1 MAGSPDMTEPRRR
14 RAATQEKVARVLDA
28 TEAILLADG
37 YAAASSRTVAAAAG
51 INAPLLHYY
60 FATIDDLFVAVLRR
74 RAEHNVDRMVKAL
87 ASPRPLAAWWQLV
100 SDPRGARLFTE
111 LLAAANH
118 RPALAAELGAYAR
131 EVRRMQVEALERL
144 LPEYGLG
151 AIRPAL
157 VATAMQGIAFALVSD
172 QAAGYDTRTDE
183 AATGMAE
190 VIDLLEAR
198 RRHTEDANA
207 HITDGPNRPSR
218 RGGRGSSPDQVARRP
233 PRARR

>member
-1 MAGSPDMTEPRRR
+1 MTEPRRR
-14 RAATQEKVARVLDA
+14 RATTEEKVTRVLDA
-28 TEAILLADG
+28 TEAILLSDG

-74 RAEHNVDRMVKAL
+74 RAEHNVERMAKAL
-87 ASPRPLAAWWQLV
+87 ASPRPLAAWWELV

-118 RPALAAELGAYAR
+118 RPPLAAEVGTYAR
-131 EVRRMQVEALERL
+131 EVRRMQMEALERL

-151 AIRPAL
+151 KISPAL
-157 VATAMQGIAFALVSD
+157 IATAMQGIAFALVSD

-183 AATGMAE
+183 AAVGMVE
-190 VIDLLEAR
+190 VIEMLESRRRRKRPAR
-198 RRHTEDANA
+198 R
-207 HITDGPNRPSR
+207 
-218 RGGRGSSPDQVARRP
+218 
-233 PRARR
+233 